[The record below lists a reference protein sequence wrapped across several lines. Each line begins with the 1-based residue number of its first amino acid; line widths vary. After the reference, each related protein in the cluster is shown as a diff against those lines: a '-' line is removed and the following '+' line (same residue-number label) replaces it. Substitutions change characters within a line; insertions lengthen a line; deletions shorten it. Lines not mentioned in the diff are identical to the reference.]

1 MKGEDGKDVVFLLG
15 GFFSLVPFL
24 SSSGLPWL
32 FFSPG
37 TLLVKDSGRIPVAY
51 QLINQQ
57 HSTAAAAAEGK
68 ENKAGGTAGDRAASR
83 EKSPAAGTKQE
94 PASLASPASWR
105 LQVRFGR
112 GRIASAGMDE
122 HRPGHPGQ
130 DLPARP
136 RPECRPLLAGGATER
151 LAPLRASGPL

>member
-1 MKGEDGKDVVFLLG
+1 MRMGKTLFSFLEVFFSGPFSQLLG
-15 GFFSLVPFL
+15 LALAFFPWDPFGDGQWQNP
-24 SSSGLPWL
+24 SCLPAHQ
-32 FFSPG
+32 S
-37 TLLVKDSGRIPVAY
+37 A
-51 QLINQQ
+51 QQ
-57 HSTAAAAAEGK
+57 RQRQRK

-83 EKSPAAGTKQE
+83 EKRPAAGTKQE

-122 HRPGHPGQ
+122 HRPGHPGK

-136 RPECRPLLAGGATER
+136 RPECVPY
-151 LAPLRASGPL
+151 